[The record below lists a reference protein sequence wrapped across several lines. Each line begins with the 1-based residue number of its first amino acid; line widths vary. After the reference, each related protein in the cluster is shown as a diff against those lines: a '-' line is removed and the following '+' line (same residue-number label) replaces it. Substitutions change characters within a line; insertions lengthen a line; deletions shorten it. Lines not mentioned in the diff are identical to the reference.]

1 MAAEYGKT
9 PSFAPHVLCL
19 MGPTGTGKSA
29 LALEI
34 AQRIPAEIVSV
45 DSAMVYRGMDIG
57 TAKPL
62 PHERERVRHH
72 LIDIC
77 DPSERYNAASFVE
90 DATEVIE
97 DIHARG
103 KLPILAGGTFLY
115 FRALIE
121 GLSPMP
127 GADPEIRGQLR
138 AEAEE
143 RGWLSLHAELE
154 SIDPVIAAR
163 IAPTD
168 SQRLERALEL
178 VRITGQAPSKLHAE
192 AGEGAAF
199 DFYRIALWPEDRD
212 AHYEKL
218 AERFSLMLEQG
229 LLDEVIALR
238 GRGDLDESYPAVR
251 AVGYRQLW
259 HHLAGE
265 CTLEEAESRA
275 VTATRR
281 YAKRQMTWLRSES
294 GIVRVNTGAGAFEP
308 VMKALQARYGVE
320 SG

>member
-1 MAAEYGKT
+1 MAAEFDTKR
-9 PSFAPHVLCL
+9 PFAPLVLCV

-29 LALEI
+29 LAMQI
-34 AQRIPAEIVSV
+34 AQRVPAEIVSV
-45 DSAMVYRGMDIG
+45 DSAMVYRGLNIG
-57 TAKPL
+57 TAKP
-62 PHERERVRHH
+62 PQYERDRLRHH

-90 DATEVIE
+90 DATEAIE
-97 DIHARG
+97 RIHARG

-127 GADPEIRGQLR
+127 GADPEVREQLR
-138 AEAEE
+138 AEAEKS
-143 RGWLSLHAELE
+143 GWLALHEELE

-178 VRITGQAPSKLHAE
+178 VRITGQAPSRLHAQ

-199 DFYRIALWPEDRD
+199 DFLRVALWPEDRD
-212 AHYEKL
+212 ALYEKL

-229 LLDEVIALR
+229 LLEEVIALR
-238 GRGDLDESYPAVR
+238 ERGDLDESYPAVR

-265 CTLEEAESRA
+265 CTLEEAEGRA

-294 GIVRVNTGAGAFEP
+294 GIVRVPTGTGALTA
-308 VMKALQARYGVE
+308 VMKALQARRGVDFD
-320 SG
+320 

>member
-1 MAAEYGKT
+1 
-9 PSFAPHVLCL
+9 

-29 LALEI
+29 LAMQV
-34 AQRIPAEIVSV
+34 AQRVPAEIVSV

-57 TAKPL
+57 TAKPS
-62 PHERERVRHH
+62 EFDRERVRHH

-90 DATEVIE
+90 DATEAIGR
-97 DIHARG
+97 IHARG

-127 GADPEIRGQLR
+127 GADPEVRQRLR

-143 RGWLSLHAELE
+143 RGWLALHEELE

-178 VRITGQAPSKLHAE
+178 VRITGETPSKLHAE

-199 DFYRIALWPEDRD
+199 EFLRVALWPEDRD
-212 AHYEKL
+212 ALYDKL

-229 LLDEVIALR
+229 LLEEVIALR
-238 GRGDLDESYPAVR
+238 GRGDLDESFPAVR

-259 HHLAGE
+259 HHLAGG

-281 YAKRQMTWLRSES
+281 YAKRQMTWLRGES
-294 GIVRVNTGAGAFEP
+294 DIVRVGTGAEALTG
-308 VMKALQARYGVE
+308 VMNALQARLGGE
-320 SG
+320 SE

>member
-1 MAAEYGKT
+1 
-9 PSFAPHVLCL
+9 

-34 AQRIPAEIVSV
+34 AGRVPAEIVSV

-57 TAKPL
+57 TDKPA
-62 PHERERVRHH
+62 PNERERVRHH

-90 DATEVIE
+90 DAIEVIE
-97 DIHARG
+97 GIHARG

-127 GADPEIRGQLR
+127 GADPVVRQQLR

-143 RGWLSLHAELE
+143 RGWLALHEELE
-154 SIDPVIAAR
+154 SIDPDIAAR

-178 VRITGQAPSKLHAE
+178 VRITGQAPSRLHAE
-192 AGEGAAF
+192 PGEGAAF
-199 DFYRIALWPEDRD
+199 EFQRVALWPEDRETL
-212 AHYEKL
+212 YEKL
-218 AERFSLMLEQG
+218 ADRFSLMLEQG
-229 LLDEVIALR
+229 LLEEVIALR
-238 GRGDLDESYPAVR
+238 ARGDLDETYPAVR

-265 CTLEEAESRA
+265 CTLEEAENRA

-281 YAKRQMTWLRSES
+281 YAKRQMTWLRGEED
-294 GIVRVNTGAGAFEP
+294 IVRVNTGEGALDS
-308 VMKALQARYGVE
+308 VLKALQARHGAAFA
-320 SG
+320 

>member
-1 MAAEYGKT
+1 MAAEFEIKQ
-9 PSFAPHVLCL
+9 SFAPLVLCL

-34 AQRIPAEIVSV
+34 AQRVPAEIVSV
-45 DSAMVYRGMDIG
+45 DSAMVYRDMDIG
-57 TAKPL
+57 TDKPSRY
-62 PHERERVRHH
+62 ERERVPHH

-90 DATEVIE
+90 DATAVIE
-97 DIHARG
+97 DIHARN

-127 GADPEIRGQLR
+127 GADPDIREQLR
-138 AEAEE
+138 AEAEQ
-143 RGWLSLHAELE
+143 RGWLALHEELE

-178 VRITGQAPSKLHAE
+178 VRITGEAPSKLHAE
-192 AGEGAAF
+192 AGKGAAF
-199 DFYRIALWPEDRD
+199 DFLRIALWPDNRDELYDR
-212 AHYEKL
+212 L

-229 LLDEVIALR
+229 LLEEVIALR
-238 GRGDLDESYPAVR
+238 GRGDLDETYPAVR

-259 HHLAGE
+259 HYLAGE
-265 CTLEEAESRA
+265 CTLEDAENRA
-275 VTATRR
+275 ITATRR
-281 YAKRQMTWLRSES
+281 YAKRQMTWLRGES
-294 GIVRVNTGAGAFEP
+294 DIMRVNTGTGALQF
-308 VMKALQARYGVE
+308 VMKALEARHGAVF
-320 SG
+320 G